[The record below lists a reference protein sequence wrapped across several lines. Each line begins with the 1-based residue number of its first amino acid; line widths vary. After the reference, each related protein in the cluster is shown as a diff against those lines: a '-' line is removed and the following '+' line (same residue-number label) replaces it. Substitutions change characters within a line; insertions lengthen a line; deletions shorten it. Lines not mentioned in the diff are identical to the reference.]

1 MRSGY
6 ARPVSTANGAS
17 QDRVPAAVLPIL
29 AAAGDHVPAVLAD
42 VEAALRTAAAPGS
55 GPLDAA
61 ALDTVAAGGKR
72 LRPLLA
78 IVVGGPDVA
87 DPDGPARAAVVRA
100 GVAVELTHTATLL
113 HDDVLDAGLL
123 RRGRPTAFARDG
135 RAAATCLGDVL
146 FAAAFGTLAGGGDAR
161 ALRVLARASR
171 ELAQGELLQRADA
184 WSADVDEERYLRRC
198 HLKTGALFE
207 ASARLGALAAGEE
220 DEAFARFASA
230 IGVAFQLFDDVL
242 DVVAP
247 PEQTGKPRGTDLL
260 DGTVTLPM
268 LVARE
273 RDPELRA
280 LDVRT
285 ITTAEQAADVCDRI
299 AATGAT
305 DVTEERAR
313 ALVADGVAA
322 LPDGLDEARRTALG
336 LVARGVVDR
345 RL

>member
-1 MRSGY
+1 M
-6 ARPVSTANGAS
+6 TTLDGAPEE
-17 QDRVPAAVLPIL
+17 RVPAAVLPIL
-29 AAAGDHVPAVLAD
+29 AAAGAHVPVVLRE
-42 VEAALRTAAAPGS
+42 VEAALRQSASPGDS
-55 GPLDAA
+55 ALDAA

-78 IVVGGPDVA
+78 IVVGGPQVA
-87 DPDGPARAAVVRA
+87 DPDSPARAAVIRA

-146 FAAAFGTLAGGGDAR
+146 FAAAFGTLAAGGDAR

-184 WSADVDEERYLRRC
+184 WSTDVDEARYLHRC

-207 ASARLGALAAGEE
+207 AAARLGALAAGEE
-220 DEAFARFASA
+220 DEAFARFAAA

-268 LVARE
+268 LIARE
-273 RDPELRA
+273 RDASLRE
-280 LDVRT
+280 LDVRA
-285 ITTAEQAADVCDRI
+285 ITTAEQAAEVCDRI

-305 DVTEERAR
+305 AATEERAR
-313 ALVADGVAA
+313 ELVADGVAA
-322 LPDGLDEARRTALG
+322 LPADLDEARRAALG